1 MVCIVV
7 MAQIYNYQESFWDEE
22 DQGVNVLLQHVGR
35 GIHSCEVLLEAFVK
49 RSELE
54 MDYARR
60 LGALSAKIQSG
71 LEVYSDYNSMS
82 ECLKYFQ
89 TSQQS
94 VSNSHSMACE
104 RLRREDVGTMKDFVK
119 QYRARWSTIK
129 GNVENLR
136 RLKEDKRKGL
146 KEVEQE
152 LVVAE
157 TKLRDCQL
165 NKDTVLGQH
174 QRKEN
179 ARELEKWSLIADES
193 QKRRAVLTH
202 EYKAARHH
210 WFEEW
215 GRISGELQD
224 LETQRIQVSRE
235 LLQQYADFT
244 TQPSELEISLMEQL
258 KQRLSSFTPEL
269 EISHFSYHHGTGRIK
284 LRNSSSSHSA
294 SGNSVQENGF
304 TATLRKK
311 SVNLTQNDRYVQN
324 VKRLSTQLKNTRLAS
339 VNTLH
344 TQKELPKPRG
354 IETVARPVAASASA
368 IATTAVLESGPM
380 HKLQVIGAEGMPL
393 SEHQATS
400 SQSSHETSSNSTDFT
415 HAKNKPSYD
424 SMSTSLSSMAS
435 SVDDSQRFAKSWNSH
450 NRKKSR
456 PSSMYS
462 ATADVDDKSNN
473 KKTAGT
479 ASISRR
485 RKSLACDVEGAL
497 EILEKDHM
505 RPNADRTASD
515 ASSNLTV
522 NRTALQFNNSTHV
535 TRCKRIN
542 DDGVQLSL
550 PIVDSAGNPV
560 IKYAKATYAFT
571 EQNENNILNF
581 EMNDIL
587 LLVEYINDDWYVGEV
602 YQSEGQHGL
611 VPMNYVKIIQ

>member
-1 MVCIVV
+1 

-202 EYKAARHH
+202 EY
-210 WFEEW
+210 
-215 GRISGELQD
+215 
-224 LETQRIQVSRE
+224 
-235 LLQQYADFT
+235 
-244 TQPSELEISLMEQL
+244 
-258 KQRLSSFTPEL
+258 
-269 EISHFSYHHGTGRIK
+269 
-284 LRNSSSSHSA
+284 
-294 SGNSVQENGF
+294 
-304 TATLRKK
+304 
-311 SVNLTQNDRYVQN
+311 
-324 VKRLSTQLKNTRLAS
+324 
-339 VNTLH
+339 
-344 TQKELPKPRG
+344 
-354 IETVARPVAASASA
+354 
-368 IATTAVLESGPM
+368 
-380 HKLQVIGAEGMPL
+380 
-393 SEHQATS
+393 
-400 SQSSHETSSNSTDFT
+400 
-415 HAKNKPSYD
+415 
-424 SMSTSLSSMAS
+424 
-435 SVDDSQRFAKSWNSH
+435 
-450 NRKKSR
+450 
-456 PSSMYS
+456 
-462 ATADVDDKSNN
+462 
-473 KKTAGT
+473 
-479 ASISRR
+479 
-485 RKSLACDVEGAL
+485 
-497 EILEKDHM
+497 
-505 RPNADRTASD
+505 
-515 ASSNLTV
+515 
-522 NRTALQFNNSTHV
+522 
-535 TRCKRIN
+535 
-542 DDGVQLSL
+542 LSL
-550 PIVDSAGNPV
+550 IH
-560 IKYAKATYAFT
+560 I
-571 EQNENNILNF
+571 
-581 EMNDIL
+581 
-587 LLVEYINDDWYVGEV
+587 
-602 YQSEGQHGL
+602 
-611 VPMNYVKIIQ
+611 